1 MSIGMIVVCNK
12 KDPCLGKEIIHRV
25 YNSSSKINVNERMLA
40 VERSGCDLL
49 CGNSPFVKFYFKNV
63 S

>member
-1 MSIGMIVVCNK
+1 MIVVCNK

-40 VERSGCDLL
+40 VDRSGCDLL
-49 CGNSPFVKFYFKNV
+49 CGNSPFVKFYLRMCRKTV
-63 S
+63 I